1 MPKAPRLTTSV
12 AVSLAALLTL
22 SACGGDSDSDSD
34 SDSGSK
40 GKESSKDAEPSD
52 SASPVTLE
60 KPKPADTKKVDKIK
74 VGKTNGKKPPKLT
87 VPGNKISVSQATVN
101 VLDEGKGKALKDA
114 VVDVNL
120 AMYTAKDGKPINGLN
135 TYEQGGPQTLDL
147 SGEQILPGFIKA
159 IKGQKVGST
168 GVAVVPAKDMYGKEG
183 FPDGGVGPNED
194 IILYFDVVE
203 ESQTE
208 AEGKKVKPKEGLPK
222 VEWKADA
229 PAKFTISGDAKKA
242 GKTTEV
248 QPLIEGEGKKV
259 KKGDTI
265 DATYTGATLKDGKV
279 FDSSMNA
286 GKAPVSFPIGE
297 GGVIPGWDKGLV
309 GQKVGSRVLL
319 VIPAKEAYGTEKE
332 VQQGQPGGDL
342 VFVVDIV
349 GTTTPPKDGGSAG
362 GSGGGSGS
370 GGN

>member
-12 AVSLAALLTL
+12 AVSLTALLTL
-22 SACGGDSDSDSD
+22 SACGGDSDSESKDKDKASSESSEASD
-34 SDSGSK
+34 S
-40 GKESSKDAEPSD
+40 P
-52 SASPVTLE
+52 SPVTLE
-60 KPKPADTKKVDKIK
+60 EPKPADTKKVDKIK
-74 VGKTNGKKPPKLT
+74 VGKATGKKPPKLT
-87 VPGNKISVSQATVN
+87 VPGGKVSVSQATVN
-101 VLDEGKGKALKDA
+101 VLDEGKGKALDDA
-114 VVDVNL
+114 VVDVDL
-120 AMYTAKDGKPINGLN
+120 AMYTAKDGKPVQGLN
-135 TYEQGGPQTLDL
+135 TYEQGGPQSLDL
-147 SGEQILPGFIKA
+147 SGDQILPGFIKA
-159 IKGQKVGST
+159 IKGQKVGSN
-168 GVAVVPAKDMYGKEG
+168 GVAVLPAKDMYGKEG
-183 FPDGGVGPNED
+183 FPDGGVGPDED
-194 IILYFDVVE
+194 IILYFDVVDE
-203 ESQTE
+203 AQTE
-208 AEGKKVKPKEGLPK
+208 AEGKKVKPKKGLPE
-222 VEWKADA
+222 VEWKAGA

-332 VQQGQPGGDL
+332 VQEGQPGGDL

-349 GTTTPPKDGGSAG
+349 GTSTPPAGGDGGGAG
-362 GSGGGSGS
+362 G
-370 GGN
+370 GND

>member
-12 AVSLAALLTL
+12 AVSLAALLAL
-22 SACGGDSDSDSD
+22 GACGNDSDSDSD
-34 SDSGSK
+34 SK
-40 GKESSKDAEPSD
+40 GKDKDKASSESSEASD
-52 SASPVTLE
+52 SPSPVTLE
-60 KPKPADTKKVDKIK
+60 KPKPADTKKVDKIT
-74 VGKTNGKKPPKLT
+74 VGETNGEKPPKLT
-87 VPGNKISVSQATVN
+87 VPGGKVSVSQATVN
-101 VLDEGKGKALKDA
+101 VLEEGKGKALEDA
-114 VVDVNL
+114 VVDVDL
-120 AMYTAKDGKPINGLN
+120 AMYTAKDGKPVKGLN
-135 TYEQGGPQTLDL
+135 TYEQGGPQSLDL

-159 IKGQKVGST
+159 VKGQKVGSS
-168 GVAVVPAKDMYGKEG
+168 GVAVLPAEDMYGKQG
-183 FPDGGVGPNED
+183 FQDGGVGPDED
-194 IILYFDVVE
+194 IILYFKVVDE
-203 ESQTE
+203 TQTE
-208 AEGKKVKPKEGLPK
+208 AEGTKVAPKKGLPK
-222 VEWKADA
+222 VEWKDDA

-248 QPLIEGEGKKV
+248 QPLIKGDGKTV

-279 FDSSMNA
+279 FDSSMSA

-349 GTTTPPKDGGSAG
+349 GTTTPPKDAGSG
-362 GSGGGSGS
+362 GSGGGDSHGDE
-370 GGN
+370 

>member
-1 MPKAPRLTTSV
+1 MPKAPRLTTPV

-22 SACGGDSDSDSD
+22 SACGGDSDSGSD
-34 SDSGSK
+34 SESK
-40 GKESSKDAEPSD
+40 GKDKESSEASD
-52 SASPVTLE
+52 SPSPVTLA
-60 KPKPADTKKVDKIK
+60 KPKPADTKKVDKIT

-87 VPGNKISVSQATVN
+87 VPGGKVSVSQATVN
-101 VLDEGKGKALKDA
+101 VLDEGKGKELEDA
-114 VVDVNL
+114 VVNVNL

-168 GVAVVPAKDMYGKEG
+168 GVAVVPAEDMYGKEG
-183 FPDGGVGPNED
+183 FPDGGVGPDED

-203 ESQTE
+203 KSQTE
-208 AEGKKVKPKEGLPK
+208 AKGKKVEPKKGLPK
-222 VEWKADA
+222 VEWKDGA
-229 PAKFTISGDAKKA
+229 PAEFTISGDAKKA

-248 QPLIEGEGKKV
+248 QPLIEGDGKKV

-332 VQQGQPGGDL
+332 VQEGQPGGDL
-342 VFVVDIV
+342 VFVVDIL
-349 GTTTPPKDGGSAG
+349 GTSTPPADAGNG
-362 GSGGGSGS
+362 GSGGGDAEGDDHDH
-370 GGN
+370 